1 MAQIKK
7 SGGWDSSYGGRD
19 FKSSGGKVQFTGKEN
34 GDGRVKNTIPASEE
48 GKKGQVNFLGAGG
61 NKGMVSK
68 GKGATSGPPSLKGGG
83 IAD

>member
-1 MAQIKK
+1 MANVKK

-19 FKSSGGKVQFTGKEN
+19 FKSSGGKVNFLGKEN
-34 GDGRVKNTIPASEE
+34 GNGTIKGTMPSVEE

-68 GKGATSGPPSLKGGG
+68 AKGSKSGPPGVSGGG
-83 IAD
+83 IMD